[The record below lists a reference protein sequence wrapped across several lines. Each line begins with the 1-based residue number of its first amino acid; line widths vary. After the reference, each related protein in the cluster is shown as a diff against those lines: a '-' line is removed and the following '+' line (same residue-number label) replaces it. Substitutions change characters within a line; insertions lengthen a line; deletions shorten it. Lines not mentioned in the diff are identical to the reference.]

1 MATTRPSAPVG
12 VNHLVLNVRDLEAS
26 HRFYTEFLGFEQC
39 GALAPEAPVEMRF
52 YRSGPGSHHDLALVQ
67 ATVDAGE
74 APAWRMAHGRVGVN
88 HFAVCY
94 PTRESWLA
102 QLEHLQAKDVAFL
115 VRGNHGMSH
124 SVYVAD
130 PDGNGVEVLYELPAE
145 VWEGDLNAAL
155 NHFEPLERTGPD
167 ALLDDTDYPVFGR

>member
-1 MATTRPSAPVG
+1 MPTTRPSTPAN
-12 VNHLVLNVRDLEAS
+12 VNHLVLNVRDLETS
-26 HRFYTEFLGFEQC
+26 HRFYTEILGFEQC
-39 GALAPEAPVEMRF
+39 GALDPTAGMTMRF
-52 YRSGPGSHHDLALVQ
+52 YRSGPESHHDLALCQ

-74 APAWRMAHGRVGVN
+74 APQWKMNHGRVGVN

-94 PTRESWLA
+94 PTREAWLA
-102 QLEHLQAKDVAFL
+102 QLEHMQANDVAFL
-115 VRGNHGMSH
+115 VRGNHGMTH

-155 NHFEPLERTGPD
+155 NHFEPLSRKGPE
-167 ALLDDTDYPVFGR
+167 ALVDDTDYTVFGR